1 MFLGL
6 IIAAVIIVLDQL
18 SKFYVFNVLLADTNF
33 IAYTSFFNLIKAWN
47 TGVSFSI
54 FSNSGIWGVIGLSVF
69 AITVVV
75 CLLVWL
81 YKEKIR
87 INQIA
92 LGLIIGGAI
101 GNVIDRIRFGAV
113 FDFLDLYFGD
123 YHWPAFN
130 VADSAI
136 CVGAFLLIAF
146 SFLPTKTKN

>member
-75 CLLVWL
+75 CLLVW
-81 YKEKIR
+81 K
-87 INQIA
+87 
-92 LGLIIGGAI
+92 
-101 GNVIDRIRFGAV
+101 
-113 FDFLDLYFGD
+113 
-123 YHWPAFN
+123 
-130 VADSAI
+130 
-136 CVGAFLLIAF
+136 
-146 SFLPTKTKN
+146 